1 MTGAVSPA
9 SAAGASTVTGAQSY
23 AVAAPNA
30 SLLPP
35 PGALSDPLSMVA
47 YFQSNDQQ
55 LGLDEGTKRIQGL
68 QKETQQAFQKEQQAI
83 ADLVQ
88 AEQHKSFW
96 DSLGGVFS
104 EIAKVAGVVASIAAA
119 VATCGAG
126 SPLAAVAVAGA
137 VMSTAGF
144 ADGEL
149 HVLQALGVSADVA
162 GMIDVG
168 LSIGGAATSVGAGLA
183 SGAATASSTA
193 SIVGRVAAG
202 TAGVGMVGQG
212 AGAIGSGLAVRDAD
226 KADAD
231 DFAAEARQSGLR
243 RLVTQVLQQ
252 VQDAN
257 QQSSQILDTV
267 MSTKRIEQQTSLV
280 AAAGQKG

>member
-1 MTGAVSPA
+1 MPRAHRAAADRARALWRGQRGGRGFATLPPGEGANASCPRAGRGGDRSRPRRRRPGRRASRRLRARRARRAGRARARAEDAMTGAVSPA
-9 SAAGASTVTGAQSY
+9 SATGSSTVAAAQSA
-23 AVAAPNA
+23 AVVAPSA

-35 PGALSDPLSMVA
+35 PGALSDPLSMIA

-137 VMSTAGF
+137 VMST
-144 ADGEL
+144 
-149 HVLQALGVSADVA
+149 
-162 GMIDVG
+162 
-168 LSIGGAATSVGAGLA
+168 
-183 SGAATASSTA
+183 
-193 SIVGRVAAG
+193 
-202 TAGVGMVGQG
+202 
-212 AGAIGSGLAVRDAD
+212 
-226 KADAD
+226 
-231 DFAAEARQSGLR
+231 
-243 RLVTQVLQQ
+243 
-252 VQDAN
+252 
-257 QQSSQILDTV
+257 
-267 MSTKRIEQQTSLV
+267 
-280 AAAGQKG
+280 